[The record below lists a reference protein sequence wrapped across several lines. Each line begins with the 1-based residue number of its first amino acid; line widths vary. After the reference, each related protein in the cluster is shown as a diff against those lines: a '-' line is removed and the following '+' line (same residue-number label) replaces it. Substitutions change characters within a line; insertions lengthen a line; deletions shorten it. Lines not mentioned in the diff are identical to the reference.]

1 MQMMFSASI
10 GVGVVVTGVGEDCV
24 VFLRIGDGG
33 DGKVVLSVNW
43 ARGFETWILK
53 ESLFVS

>member
-1 MQMMFSASI
+1 MFSASI

-43 ARGFETWILK
+43 AWGFETWILK